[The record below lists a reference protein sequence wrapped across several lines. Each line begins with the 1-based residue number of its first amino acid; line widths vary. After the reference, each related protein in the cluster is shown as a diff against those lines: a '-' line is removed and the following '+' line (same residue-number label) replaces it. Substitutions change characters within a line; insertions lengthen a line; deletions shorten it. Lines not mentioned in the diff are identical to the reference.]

1 MPSGTDWRVTTG
13 QQDPAAVARLL
24 RSLPHWFGFEESNAA
39 YVESARELPTYLAW
53 TADGSV
59 PQPSGVLLACRHFPQ
74 SAEVYLLAVEPAR
87 HRQGAGR
94 ALIDA
99 LEADLA
105 ADGVQFLQV
114 KTLGP
119 SNPDE
124 GYAKTRRFYLGLGFQ
139 PLEELKGHW
148 GGDQHCLIMI
158 KAVGGRV

>member
-1 MPSGTDWRVTTG
+1 MSNGTEWRITTG
-13 QQDPAAVARLL
+13 RQDPATVARLL

-53 TADGSV
+53 PAGADE
-59 PQPSGVLLACRHFPQ
+59 PAGVLLAFRHFPQ
-74 SAEVYLLAVEPAR
+74 SAEIYLLAVDPVR

-124 GYAKTRRFYLGLGFQ
+124 GYAKTRRFYLGLDFQ